1 MQKLLTATALVSLI
15 ATSAFAQEITEFNI
29 GILGGENAQDRMT
42 SNECFRAKI
51 EEALGVPVKLFTPAD
66 YDGVIQGLLGGT
78 LDYAWLGASAYAKI
92 YLTDPEAVEVKLT
105 KQNVDGST
113 GYYSIGFARADSGIT
128 SMEDAKGK
136 VFAFADPNSTSGY
149 LVPGAELTAKY
160 GKLEDYFAEVKMSGG
175 HEQTIV
181 GVANGDF
188 DAGVS
193 WADGLGNWEDGYNSG
208 AFRKAADA
216 GLVDMSTLVEIWR
229 STLIPEGPMVVRTAL
244 PQDVKDKVT
253 QLTADLWETDPECA
267 YAVAAGEAK
276 DFVPVEHSAYR
287 RHPRRPQASGRHVSL
302 SDPPDPALPGVRL
315 LHIRMIPWSMS
326 PSDQSRASALIC
338 PIPVKPTS
346 TWSAAS
352 GCMAAS
358 SWSSSWPS
366 WPRAGCWPTIAM
378 PVVSGKACIR
388 CSTSP
393 RKSCPKPGRIGPT
406 CPPCSG
412 TTSPP

>member
-1 MQKLLTATALVSLI
+1 MQKLLTATALVALT
-15 ATSAFAQEITEFNI
+15 ATSALAQEITEFNI

-51 EEALGVPVKLFTPAD
+51 EAELGVPVKLFTPAD
-66 YDGVIQGLLGGT
+66 YDGVIQGLLGGS
-78 LDYAWLGASAYAKI
+78 LDYAWLGASAYAKV

-113 GYYSIGFARADSGIT
+113 GYYSIGFTRKDTGIT
-128 SMEDAKGK
+128 SMDDAKGK

-149 LVPGAELTAKY
+149 LVPGAELAAKY
-160 GKLEDYFAEVKMSGG
+160 GDLKTYFGEVKMSGG

-216 GLVDMSTLVEIWR
+216 GLVDMSNLVEIWR
-229 STLIPEGPMVVRTAL
+229 STLIPEGPMVVRKAL

-253 QLTADLWETDPECA
+253 QLTADLWETDAECA

-276 DFVPVEHSAYR
+276 DFVPVEHSMY
-287 RHPRRPQASGRHVSL
+287 
-302 SDPPDPALPGVRL
+302 DGVL
-315 LHIRMIPWSMS
+315 
-326 PSDQSRASALIC
+326 
-338 PIPVKPTS
+338 
-346 TWSAAS
+346 AA
-352 GCMAAS
+352 
-358 SWSSSWPS
+358 
-366 WPRAGCWPTIAM
+366 
-378 PVVSGKACIR
+378 
-388 CSTSP
+388 
-393 RKSCPKPGRIGPT
+393 RKMQEGM
-406 CPPCSG
+406 
-412 TTSPP
+412 